1 MSEETRYNKILND
14 PVIINYYQLIAKLED
29 RRSDGWAHHDLNHV
43 KNVANLVEQIL
54 NKLREDNDNFIYD
67 DNFIEEAKIAAIL
80 HDIGMFRGKKKHN
93 EYGAEYAK
101 YYLKKRNITLE
112 HEGEVID
119 AIQVHREGFET
130 NNIIAIIIILADKL
144 DIQKTRVA
152 KNGRNI
158 PGMRQML
165 HITGIDIKIENKV
178 FIVNFI
184 SDNYINKPELEGFY
198 FTKKVFF
205 AIREFSKK
213 MKLTPNI
220 LFNGVQWDLHSE
232 NQLEK

>member
-1 MSEETRYNKILND
+1 MSEKTRYNQILED
-14 PVIINYYQLIAKLED
+14 PVIVNYYKLISKMED
-29 RRSDGWAHHDLNHV
+29 RRVEGWAHHDLNHV

-54 NKLREDNDNFIYD
+54 NSLGGYDN
-67 DNFIEEAKIAAIL
+67 NFIEEAKIAAIL
-80 HDIGMFRGKKKHN
+80 HDIGMFRKKKKHN

-101 YYLKKRNITLE
+101 YYLKKRNIKLE
-112 HEGEVID
+112 HEDEVIE
-119 AIQVHREGFET
+119 AIRIHRDGFET
-130 NNIIAIIIILADKL
+130 NNLIALTIVLADKL
-144 DIQKTRVA
+144 DIKYTRVA

-158 PGMRQML
+158 LGMRQML
-165 HITGIDIKIENKV
+165 HITDIDIKIENKV

-184 SDNYINKPELEGFY
+184 CDDDINKQELEDFY
-198 FTKKVFF
+198 FTEKVFF